1 MKGLIIKD
9 LYCLKKEIRLFL
21 GITIGSAIV
30 SILFLLSVRHGN
42 IADALADI
50 QKTEMIGSDLLLS
63 LTDMLALFVIY
74 LPIALASSMVECF
87 KEDTKAEFSKVMLSM
102 PISYKKIVGSRYV
115 TCLLFFGTC
124 FLSATFCNV
133 LVTSV
138 SDTLEF
144 ISVLKGTF
152 CACAIFMIYM
162 SLIMFLLYLLGT
174 KRADMIQSVP
184 FLLVFFVG
192 VIRFAKK
199 MEVQSETEAF
209 SGMFEMVNSGK
220 EFMEKQGLK
229 MFAIALFCMLLSYF
243 LSVKILENKR
253 GMI

>member
-9 LYCLKKEIRLFL
+9 LYCLKKEIRLFI

-74 LPIALASSMVECF
+74 LPIALAASLVECF

-124 FLSATFCNV
+124 FLCNIN
-133 LVTSV
+133 L
-138 SDTLEF
+138 
-144 ISVLKGTF
+144 
-152 CACAIFMIYM
+152 
-162 SLIMFLLYLLGT
+162 
-174 KRADMIQSVP
+174 
-184 FLLVFFVG
+184 
-192 VIRFAKK
+192 
-199 MEVQSETEAF
+199 
-209 SGMFEMVNSGK
+209 
-220 EFMEKQGLK
+220 
-229 MFAIALFCMLLSYF
+229 
-243 LSVKILENKR
+243 
-253 GMI
+253 